1 MNFTTYLNP
10 CWKSQDVRSVLLE
23 LCEISTAGMLIAGGF
38 AYGKCLLVRFSRGHP
53 SICMASTEITSE
65 MLDLTH

>member
-1 MNFTTYLNP
+1 M
-10 CWKSQDVRSVLLE
+10 RSVLLE